1 MKKVG
6 TIFAVFLFLAGIV
19 CGMPEQAHAASATVQ
34 FTTNDSRV
42 RVGDEFSIV
51 CEVGSSQS
59 FNDVELN
66 ILYDASLFKFLSGG
80 KKVSGGNG
88 VLHISSTGND
98 DAVKKRTY
106 SLKFRALKKGDG
118 NFDLDESVS
127 VTDAYGD
134 AFSISANLL
143 TVSVASPDKSGETP
157 APTQP
162 GGTGE
167 GADAGAQPS
176 AGPDAALSSNNKLKA
191 LSFNSVSMTPEFVP
205 DVLEYTVG
213 VDCNTEILYFTYV
226 PANNK
231 AKVRI
236 RDNDDLIPGE
246 NKVKVVVTA
255 ESGEK
260 RTYKINVIK
269 ETEGE
274 TRVREQ
280 KEKGSSDIT
289 FSVSEKDGAIFIQNQ
304 YQFEVVN
311 AADEDVIP
319 SGYVKTSVELDGK
332 SVPAY
337 TMENDLDNNYLLMYL
352 KGAGGE
358 PTLYQYDRQEK
369 TIQRYTGTMTQKVNQ
384 GGTVKDEVEMVPGI
398 WLYAALIGL
407 MILVIALLIVI
418 LNMVLRKKIGRGRRE
433 LDDMDF

>member
-1 MKKVG
+1 MKRLVM
-6 TIFAVFLFLAGIV
+6 IFAVFLFVSGAV
-19 CGMPEQAHAASATVQ
+19 CMMPGQAYAASATVQ
-34 FTTNDSRV
+34 FTTDASRV
-42 RVGDEFSIV
+42 RVGDEFNVICRVS
-51 CEVGSSQS
+51 SSQS
-59 FNDVELN
+59 FNDVQLN
-66 ILYDASLFKFLSGG
+66 VLYDASLFKFLQGG
-80 KKVSGGNG
+80 KKVSGGDG
-88 VLHISSTGND
+88 VLHISSTQND

-106 SLKFRALKKGDG
+106 SLKFRAIKKGDG
-118 NFDLDESVS
+118 NFDLDEAVS

-157 APTQP
+157 APPEEGET
-162 GGTGE
+162 GGETV
-167 GADAGAQPS
+167 PS
-176 AGPDAALSSNNKLKA
+176 PSPDAALSKNNKLNA
-191 LSFNSVSMTPEFVP
+191 LSFNGISMTPEFDPNVM
-205 DVLEYTVG
+205 EYTVG
-213 VDCNTEILYFTYV
+213 VDCNTEVLYFTYV
-226 PANNK
+226 PASGK

-260 RTYKINVIK
+260 RTYKINVMK

-274 TRVREQ
+274 TKVREQ
-280 KEKGSSDIT
+280 TEKGSSDIT
-289 FSVSEKDGAIFIQNQ
+289 FSVSEKDGAVFIQNQ

-311 AADEDVIP
+311 VTEEDVIP

-384 GGTVKDEVEMVPGI
+384 GGTVKDEVEMIPNI
-398 WLYAALIGL
+398 WLYAALIAL
-407 MILVIALLIVI
+407 MVLVIALLIVI